1 MHAFDWINTL
11 ADWLLSLVPRLRLIR
26 STHAGV
32 LFTRGVARELQ
43 SGLHVYWPVWSEIQ
57 VICVVRQTVD
67 LRYQSLISS
76 DGVGVVVSVTV
87 VYEIA
92 SPLRALT
99 KTDDIIDTIG
109 DMAQR
114 AVKAVVSQCSIEELK
129 TGKRP
134 NKQAVDSVLAAK
146 IRLDVEEYGVRVVG
160 AFLADIAVPQMI
172 HLISN
177 HSHSI

>member
-1 MHAFDWINTL
+1 M
-11 ADWLLSLVPRLRLIR
+11 
-26 STHAGV
+26 
-32 LFTRGVARELQ
+32 
-43 SGLHVYWPVWSEIQ
+43 
-57 VICVVRQTVD
+57 
-67 LRYQSLISS
+67 
-76 DGVGVVVSVTV
+76 SVTV

-99 KTDDIIDTIG
+99 MTDDIIDTIG

-134 NKQAVDSVLAAK
+134 NKQSVDAVLASK

-160 AFLADIAVPQMI
+160 AFLADIAVPQMV

-177 HSHSI
+177 HSHTV